1 MTDTDELVEQVDL
14 VELVD
19 GSGLRAGTIGKL
31 AAHQPPGRLHRAISV
46 FLVDGE
52 GRLLL
57 QRRAEGKYH
66 SGGLWSNTCCSH
78 PRVGEPPAEAA
89 ARRVREEL
97 GVEAVDLTD
106 AGTVTYQVTDP
117 VSGLVEHEFN
127 HLFTGRV
134 LDDPDPDLDEVT
146 ELAFVAPADL
156 GRAFP
161 PGSLTAWFPIVL
173 EAVRPALT
181 GRP

>member
-1 MTDTDELVEQVDL
+1 MRGKPVGLDGEEL

-19 GSGLRAGTIGKL
+19 EAGRTVGTMGKL

-46 FLVDGE
+46 FLLDQDD
-52 GRLLL
+52 RLLL

-78 PRVGEPPAEAA
+78 PRAGEPPAEAA

-97 GVEAVDLTD
+97 GVTAQELTA
-106 AGTVTYQVTDP
+106 AGTVIYRVTDP

-134 LDDPDPDLDEVT
+134 LADPSPDLDEIA
-146 ELAFVAPADL
+146 ECAFVALPDLERMPA
-156 GRAFP
+156 
-161 PGSLTAWFPIVL
+161 PGEFTAWFPIVL
-173 EAVRPALT
+173 QAATPALA